1 MRMMIRFSAGICRF
15 LSFVGGAA
23 VVLMMLHVTL
33 DVVLLNLFRI
43 SMNSTPEIVARY
55 YMVAVAFLPLGW
67 LTLRNQMISVEL
79 LDFVLPKWVRG
90 GLDLLVALTGA
101 VLYGLLTY
109 ATWLKALR
117 EMRSGSYVE
126 LVSFQL
132 PIWQSHF
139 LVPAGFG
146 LAALACALMTL
157 ALLSPASREMLATD
171 NDDDTE

>member
-90 GLDLLVALTGA
+90 GAGSAGRADRRGIVRTSDIRDLAEGFARNALWLLCGTGKFPTADLAVAFSCARRFWSCSAGLCADDIGVA
-101 VLYGLLTY
+101 V
-109 ATWLKALR
+109 ARKSR
-117 EMRSGSYVE
+117 D
-126 LVSFQL
+126 
-132 PIWQSHF
+132 
-139 LVPAGFG
+139 AGH
-146 LAALACALMTL
+146 
-157 ALLSPASREMLATD
+157 R
-171 NDDDTE
+171 